1 MKTAHAP
8 VPDSLSNQIVPKQIV
23 WEAQE
28 PSMELTSATMVSTQQ
43 HSTLQ
48 RFAPL
53 QPIRQWLDTIEI
65 RDPEMANLLCQMI
78 PSRCPF
84 ARTVKLFDRTLFS
97 IPPLCKLNPFYE
109 QVVGLRF
116 RALCYLADECSVDV
130 SRYC

>member
-1 MKTAHAP
+1 MNHSYSAVASPKAKQFVWIAKETA
-8 VPDSLSNQIVPKQIV
+8 VD
-23 WEAQE
+23 
-28 PSMELTSATMVSTQQ
+28 LTTHTQQ
-43 HSTLQ
+43 SVSGT

-53 QPIRQWLDTIEI
+53 QPIRQWLDDIAIHDAET
-65 RDPEMANLLCQMI
+65 AKVFCQLI

-84 ARTVKLFDRTLFS
+84 ERTIKLYGRTLFS

-116 RALCYLADECSVDV
+116 RALCYLADDCGEDV